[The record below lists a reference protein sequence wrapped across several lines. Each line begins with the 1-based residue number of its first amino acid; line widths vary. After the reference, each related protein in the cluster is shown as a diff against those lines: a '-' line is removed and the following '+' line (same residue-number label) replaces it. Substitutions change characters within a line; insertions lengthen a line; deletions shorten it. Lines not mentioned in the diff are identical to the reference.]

1 MRKMRRI
8 ITTIMLLLGIMMP
21 TIAQIKSPV
30 KFAVKQKQ
38 VSERE
43 FDVIFSGTISNGWH
57 VYSTGLPD
65 DGPVS
70 ASFHLEDSRNVKAV
84 GKLKP
89 EGNEIKKYED
99 LFGMDVR
106 YFEHSVQFVQ
116 RIQITGDDYEAN
128 GYLEYGACNDENCL
142 PPTSVDFS
150 FSGKVAAAKTD
161 AGKEEAKAEEKNA
174 PADSLVVADASAV
187 IQKADSTALSDLWT
201 PVIDKLNSF
210 GGNEGQSGA
219 DRSLLTI
226 FLLGFLGGLVA
237 LATPCVWPI
246 IPMTVSFF
254 LKRNAERGKAVRD
267 ALTYGASIVVIYML
281 LAVVVTLL
289 SSANQLNA
297 LSTNAVVNVF
307 FFLLLV
313 VFGLSFLGLFEITL
327 PASWSSAVDSKAD
340 KATGLLSIFLMAFT
354 LALVSFSC
362 TGPIIGFL
370 LVEIS
375 TTGEILAPSLGMLG
389 FAVALALPF
398 TLFALFPAWLK
409 QAPKSGSW
417 MMVVKV
423 FLGFIELAFALKFL
437 SVADMAYGWNLLF
450 RDLFIGIW
458 IVLFAW
464 LALFLFGWVKIPA
477 DYRGKKPV
485 GKVRIVVGILVSLF
499 VCYLV
504 PGLWGAPVT
513 AVSAFTPPMSTQ
525 KWKLVDNSVK
535 PMFCD
540 YDEGMAYAREHNKP
554 VLLDFTGLGCVNC
567 RKMEAAVWTDP
578 KVRDIIENDYVLI
591 ELYIDNKKPLPSK
604 ISVTESD
611 GKTSTLRT
619 LGDKW
624 SYLQRHKFGSN
635 TQPFYVL
642 VDGNGNPLNS
652 AYAYDEDIDKFLEF
666 LKKGLQN
673 LKVEN

>member
-1 MRKMRRI
+1 MRRI
-8 ITTIMLLLGIMMP
+8 ITTIMLLLGIMIP

-84 GKLKP
+84 GRLKP

-99 LFGMDVR
+99 MFGMDVR

-161 AGKEEAKAEEKNA
+161 AAKDAAQADEKNA
-174 PADSLVVADASAV
+174 IADSSVASASPAV
-187 IQKADSTALSDLWT
+187 VMNVDTTAVSDLWT

-210 GGNEGQSGA
+210 GEDEGQGGA

-254 LKRNAERGKAVRD
+254 LKRSADRSKAIRD
-267 ALTYGASIVVIYML
+267 AFTYGASIVVIYML

-297 LSTNAVVNVF
+297 LSTSAVANIF

-327 PASWSSAVDSKAD
+327 PASWSTAVDSKAD

-375 TTGEILAPSLGMLG
+375 TTGELLAPSLGMLG
-389 FAVALALPF
+389 FAIALALPF

-417 MMVVKV
+417 MVVVKV
-423 FLGFIELAFALKFL
+423 FLGFIELAFALKFF

-464 LALFLFGWVKIPA
+464 LALFLFGLVKIP
-477 DYRGKKPV
+477 DDHRGKKSV
-485 GKVRIVVGILVSLF
+485 GKVRILIGIVVALF

-504 PGLWGAPVT
+504 PGLWGAPVKL
-513 AVSAFTPPMSTQ
+513 VSAFTPPMSTQ

-535 PMFCD
+535 PMFSD

-554 VLLDFTGLGCVNC
+554 VMLDFTGLGCVNC

-578 KVRDIIENDYVLI
+578 KVREMLENDYVLI
-591 ELYIDNKKPLPSK
+591 ELYTDNKKPLPQK
-604 ISVTESD
+604 LTVTEAD
-611 GKTSTLRT
+611 GSTLTLRT

-642 VDGNGNPLNS
+642 VDGNGNPL
-652 AYAYDEDIDKFLEF
+652 YATYSYDEDIDKFVKF
-666 LKKGLQN
+666 LKTGIEN
-673 LKVEN
+673 SKVENRQ